1 MKGQGA
7 LQSFDHAY
15 SLWWSILPTIS
26 YPANIDALSMHMVIV
41 MIPTDPNSKR
51 IVSKIDMLCIINKH
65 KLLASIPVLLI
76 VAISLVDTKTNSRQQ
91 IIIASNPAKIK
102 DQEDDIG
109 TSKRRSLTNFSALP
123 EGNRTAHHVIGSP
136 FATRMAP
143 QLRQIELGSE
153 DDGQSE
159 VEPAMPVLIAES
171 KSNKADA
178 VAEIPAEDA
187 RIDEACPTQLRGTLG
202 SW

>member
-1 MKGQGA
+1 M
-7 LQSFDHAY
+7 
-15 SLWWSILPTIS
+15 
-26 YPANIDALSMHMVIV
+26 
-41 MIPTDPNSKR
+41 
-51 IVSKIDMLCIINKH
+51 CIINKN
-65 KLLASIPVLLI
+65 KLLASIPVLLV
-76 VAISLVDTKTNSRQQ
+76 VAIISLADAKTNHSRQQ

-159 VEPAMPVLIAES
+159 VEPAMPGIIAES
-171 KSNKADA
+171 KPNKADA

-187 RIDEACPTQLRGTLG
+187 RIDKACPTQLRGTLG